1 MKIFELVTYDIF
13 RFFLFHYITIKVDFH
28 MKCDNLNFIEENM
41 IISVNY
47 LFVINVFFLTKKYY
61 FF

>member
-1 MKIFELVTYDIF
+1 
-13 RFFLFHYITIKVDFH
+13 

-61 FF
+61 FFLAMLFIT